1 MKDTNAI
8 DKAIRQKCIQELESI
23 VSSFINEIE
32 TKIRGE
38 YNSCSFYDLKHASV
52 SDKKGFSVMG
62 TEQLRTVLNNM
73 LITGHIDS
81 MLSIKSRELIKKLEL
96 LWKIEH

>member
-8 DKAIRQKCIQELESI
+8 DKAIRGKCVKEINTI
-23 VSSFINEIE
+23 VDNFLNEIE
-32 TKIRGE
+32 TKLRGE

-62 TEQLRTVLNNM
+62 TEQLRTLLNNM

-96 LWKIEH
+96 L